1 LCWVAGPRVPGAVL
15 VAVVAVIV
23 AIMQAITLRRY
34 DRLAAERAQRVG
46 G

>member
-1 LCWVAGPRVPGAVL
+1 VL

-34 DRLAAERAQRVG
+34 DRRRAEETRRAG
-46 G
+46 GSAGTPASD